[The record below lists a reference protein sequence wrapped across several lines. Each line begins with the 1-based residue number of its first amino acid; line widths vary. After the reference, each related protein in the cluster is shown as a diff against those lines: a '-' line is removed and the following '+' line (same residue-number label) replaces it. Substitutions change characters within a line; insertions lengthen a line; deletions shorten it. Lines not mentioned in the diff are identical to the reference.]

1 MMRDTILKKDKT
13 HKDSLVDL
21 SGINKIIV
29 INKKKR

>member
-1 MMRDTILKKDKT
+1 MKDITLKRDKT

-29 INKKKR
+29 ISKKKR